1 MGKTERSKWAGAH
14 ESKLG
19 SKRVSI
25 ARVDGNA
32 ARECKSAR
40 PGAEHRAVRVIM
52 GKPARARER
61 ERKSQLRESCFEMFI
76 CGFAD
81 VTL

>member
-1 MGKTERSKWAGAH
+1 MGKPKWSNGGFGKSDIEGKAAMVAARELGSERVSNGAGAH

-32 ARECKSAR
+32 ARVA
-40 PGAEHRAVRVIM
+40 GASM
-52 GKPARARER
+52 GPCE
-61 ERKSQLRESCFEMFI
+61 
-76 CGFAD
+76 
-81 VTL
+81 